1 LVLIG
6 SDSYLKFPS
15 QAGTYAEPRYLL
27 PMVPLA
33 GAALAL
39 SARGAGRRW
48 GPVAGVLIVVL
59 FLAWNILSQ
68 LQVISRFYG

>member
-1 LVLIG
+1 V
-6 SDSYLKFPS
+6 
-15 QAGTYAEPRYLL
+15 
-27 PMVPLA
+27 

-48 GPVAGVLIVVL
+48 GPAAGVLIVVL
-59 FLAWNILSQ
+59 ILGWNILSQ